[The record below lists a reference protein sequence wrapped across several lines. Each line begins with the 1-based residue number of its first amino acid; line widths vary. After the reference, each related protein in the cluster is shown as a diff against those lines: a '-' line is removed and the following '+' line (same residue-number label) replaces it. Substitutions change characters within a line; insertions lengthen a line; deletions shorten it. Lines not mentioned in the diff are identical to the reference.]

1 VFAIIAAGLI
11 WWLRSF
17 MEDHLITD
25 PEQAAVV
32 AEEIV
37 PITLPEG
44 MSFEQAFSWN
54 ETQAAWGVEP
64 DSPNSTLVVF
74 VFRTDEEGT
83 DEDSLLKGFEQ
94 SRKRGREDDFLRF
107 EDFDFRGEKIQV
119 AVSEYSDGNFEYAV
133 LLPAESTMTG
143 MIFMG
148 PPETTTHEW
157 VQEILDTAKN

>member
-1 VFAIIAAGLI
+1 
-11 WWLRSF
+11 

-25 PEQAAVV
+25 PEQATIV
-32 AEEIV
+32 AEGIV

-44 MSFEQAFSWN
+44 MSFEQAFSWD

-74 VFRTDEEGT
+74 VFQTDEEGAE
-83 DEDSLLKGFEQ
+83 EDSFLKGFEQ
-94 SRKRGREDDFLRF
+94 SRKRGDDADFLRI
-107 EDFDFRGEKIQV
+107 EDFDFRGETIQV
-119 AVSEYSDGNFEYAV
+119 SVSEYSDGSFEYAV
-133 LLPAESTMTG
+133 LLPAESTVTG

-157 VQEILDTAKN
+157 VQGILDTAPSPTGK